1 MGHTSGGAAQR
12 SDSAPCEPMGYG
24 LKYVAPDN
32 AVRFD
37 SLTAPDIGRRLLT
50 PDMRMSRSFNPQ
62 RSCWRGG
69 RW

>member
-1 MGHTSGGAAQR
+1 
-12 SDSAPCEPMGYG
+12 MGYG

>member
-1 MGHTSGGAAQR
+1 
-12 SDSAPCEPMGYG
+12 MGYG

-69 RW
+69 RWYASRRTSASSTEVT